1 MMQPGEG
8 YFIINKSYVS
18 DLFCLLKADV
28 AMINPKNE
36 NEVNKLEYHFF
47 FN

>member
-28 AMINPKNE
+28 ALINPKNE
-36 NEVNKLEYHFF
+36 NEVII
-47 FN
+47 